1 MAEKTIKSERSS
13 AIIKASLVG
22 VGANLLLTCSKA
34 FVGFM
39 ADSIAIVMDAVNN
52 LSDAL
57 SSIITIVGTKLGAK
71 APDKEHPMGHGRME
85 YLSAS
90 VISIV
95 ILYAGITSL
104 AESVKKII
112 HPVTPSYS
120 WFSAAVVIMAIVV
133 KLFLWRYDKK
143 VGKANNSSSL
153 TESGIDA
160 LFDALI
166 ASATLAAIIIYEKFG
181 ISIEAWL
188 AAGISIVIMRSGI
201 QMLIDTFSKML
212 GERVDSGLSMRIKLE
227 LSSFE
232 GVSGAYDLVLHNY
245 GPDEFYGSVNIQVP
259 DTYTAD
265 MIDELTHRIQH
276 EVYEKYGV
284 MLVSV
289 GIYSRNTTAGAAD
302 MEKQIR
308 SIAAST
314 DHVLQL
320 HGFYVNE
327 KDKNIRFDLVVDF
340 DDFDRDE
347 FVRKI
352 EERIQ
357 DKYPDYSV
365 DIDIDPDISD

>member
-1 MAEKTIKSERSS
+1 MAEKTIKSARSS

-22 VGANLLLTCSKA
+22 VGANVLLSCAKA
-34 FVGFM
+34 FVGIM
-39 ADSIAIVMDAVNN
+39 ANSIAIVMDSVNN

-57 SSIITIVGTKLGAK
+57 SSVITIAGTKLAGK
-71 APDKEHPMGHGRME
+71 APDREHPMGHGRIE

-90 VISIV
+90 VISAI

-112 HPVTPSYS
+112 HPVRPSYS
-120 WFSAAVVIMAIVV
+120 WISAAVVIMAIVV

-143 VGKANNSSSL
+143 VGTENNSASL
-153 TESGIDA
+153 TESGSDA

-166 ASATLAAIIIYEKFG
+166 ASATLAAIIMYEGFG
-181 ISIEAWL
+181 VSIEAWL
-188 AAGISIVIMRSGI
+188 ATGISCVIIRSGL
-201 QMLIDTFSKML
+201 MMMRDTFSKML
-212 GERVDSGLSMRIKLE
+212 GERVESSLSIRIKRT

-265 MIDELTHRIQH
+265 MIDGLTHRIQH
-276 EVYEKYGV
+276 EVYEKYGI
-284 MLVSV
+284 MLLSV
-289 GIYSRNTTAGAAD
+289 GIYSRNTTAEAAA
-302 MEKQIR
+302 MEQDVR
-308 SIAAST
+308 AVAAST

-320 HGFYVNE
+320 HGFYVDE
-327 KDKNIRFDLVVDF
+327 KDKNMRFDLVVDF

-347 FVRKI
+347 FIQKI
-352 EERIQ
+352 QERIR
-357 DKYPDYSV
+357 DRYPDYSV
-365 DIDIDPDISD
+365 DIDIDPDVSD